1 MPLVISM
8 YYKVVVWLW
17 PRCLDSLDICH
28 WKWMPFIL
36 TVRCRISLRI
46 QWFVKG
52 IHFWSLSL
60 LISSFPEAL
69 LFWVSGGEMS
79 RPLHTSALNSPP
91 HTLHHRSARSPSV
104 LVQSTRF
111 HLQTSSQLPYKHDR
125 LSDFLGTLL
134 IVVYIA
140 VTVKE
145 WCRLFGL
152 DSSLDGA
159 GWLSLAVVASSTNEP
174 NVAPIFQ

>member
-1 MPLVISM
+1 MQNFIANPMVCKRHSFLVI
-8 YYKVVVWLW
+8 VIVN
-17 PRCLDSLDICH
+17 
-28 WKWMPFIL
+28 FI
-36 TVRCRISLRI
+36 ISR
-46 QWFVKG
+46 G
-52 IHFWSLSL
+52 IAFLS
-60 LISSFPEAL
+60 
-69 LFWVSGGEMS
+69 VGGEMS